1 MLVCSFAS
9 ASAERYARDDWG
21 EDDELYRH
29 SEVGEGTGAKA
40 FVPRARTKIDLYDE
54 YWGRDLAAPGGF
66 LDAVYW
72 QLGLPT
78 FKWQGIKALPGVAG
92 QSTTPEIFRS
102 TVRSLISVLDSEL
115 AAALPP
121 IPVIERRGTKQ
132 DVWKDIV
139 GSDDSSDDDVFD
151 ITTVHELGGGVK
163 KNVKEKGAE
172 GVRVEQMLGG
182 SGGSGRS
189 TDQLEN
195 AESGGI
201 GANETDETNG
211 EELEVPLDRLPMQ
224 LSAEMKRLELLAAQE
239 SHEESRH
246 VEFETLLHTVEEFE
260 KNPMGSPTVSAGGAE
275 YGVETGERRGAT
287 SEGAATDGTGSSK
300 LLEISQTQQRLAAPG
315 KPKEIPTSAI
325 AIAGVWELLQCSI
338 GASFAAS
345 EAAHDISAYDKE
357 CFKTSGD
364 ATRNSLRRQGPPPC
378 VRWYDARARVALKL
392 VCRWLHVDE
401 CRLNTLEVLLGNDRA
416 PATSRPGRSQAVSDR
431 YRYWKVGAAAV
442 GGGALFAVTGGLAA
456 PAIAAGV
463 GSILGIVPGAAGAAA
478 VSAAG
483 FLSTQA
489 GVAALTTTMATAGA
503 ATTGSKMAY
512 RTADVK
518 DFGFYRLGEVE
529 LASSSGFKERSESRG
544 SLRQAADGARPSPSA
559 SSSRSSSPVEDKVQ
573 EGSSV
578 HVTTSE
584 GHITAVQVQEPSPS
598 LSPCR
603 QAVSQTAASQALA
616 PAPSSSPWK
625 SWWGSSTSAGERKE
639 DEAKRREQGDRFSAL
654 SPIPS
659 LDKPK
664 MEGINLSTVIGIS
677 GWITCNDDYV
687 RPWSRSVK
695 APASD
700 RYALVWCKSEL
711 SNLTSALAGLI
722 AKGVTGQAARYG
734 FQHLLAGASGL
745 VTALGPTVILG
756 AAAGLLIDNAWTTAG
771 ERAEKA
777 GKLLAHILLQ
787 GGTGG
792 RPVTLVAHSMGA
804 KVVMACMEEL
814 VSQLIDGNTPV
825 HSIRGLVQD
834 VLIMGT
840 PVTPDAELFS
850 SARSIVS
857 GRFINC
863 YSTRDWL
870 LGVLFWEGISRPAAG
885 LSPVDVAGIE
895 NINCS
900 DIVSGHAEYLEKL
913 DEVLEVA
920 KL

>member
-1 MLVCSFAS
+1 S
-9 ASAERYARDDWG
+9 
-21 EDDELYRH
+21 
-29 SEVGEGTGAKA
+29 
-40 FVPRARTKIDLYDE
+40 
-54 YWGRDLAAPGGF
+54 
-66 LDAVYW
+66 
-72 QLGLPT
+72 
-78 FKWQGIKALPGVAG
+78 
-92 QSTTPEIFRS
+92 
-102 TVRSLISVLDSEL
+102 
-115 AAALPP
+115 
-121 IPVIERRGTKQ
+121 
-132 DVWKDIV
+132 
-139 GSDDSSDDDVFD
+139 
-151 ITTVHELGGGVK
+151 
-163 KNVKEKGAE
+163 
-172 GVRVEQMLGG
+172 
-182 SGGSGRS
+182 
-189 TDQLEN
+189 
-195 AESGGI
+195 
-201 GANETDETNG
+201 
-211 EELEVPLDRLPMQ
+211 
-224 LSAEMKRLELLAAQE
+224 
-239 SHEESRH
+239 
-246 VEFETLLHTVEEFE
+246 
-260 KNPMGSPTVSAGGAE
+260 
-275 YGVETGERRGAT
+275 
-287 SEGAATDGTGSSK
+287 
-300 LLEISQTQQRLAAPG
+300 
-315 KPKEIPTSAI
+315 
-325 AIAGVWELLQCSI
+325 
-338 GASFAAS
+338 
-345 EAAHDISAYDKE
+345 
-357 CFKTSGD
+357 
-364 ATRNSLRRQGPPPC
+364 RNSLRRQGPPPC

-431 YRYWKVGAAAV
+431 HRYWKVGAAAV

-478 VSAAG
+478 ASAAG

-518 DFGFYRLGEVE
+518 DFGFYRLGEAE
-529 LASSSGFKERSESRG
+529 LSSSSSKERTESRG
-544 SLRQAADGARPSPSA
+544 NLRQAAVDAQASPSA
-559 SSSRSSSPVEDKVQ
+559 SSSRSNSPSKERAQ

-584 GHITAVQVQEPSPS
+584 GHITAVQAPEPSP
-598 LSPCR
+598 
-603 QAVSQTAASQALA
+603 QTAAAHHA
-616 PAPSSSPWK
+616 VPGPSSSLPSSSWK
-625 SWWGSSTSAGERKE
+625 SWFGVSTKTGDGREEES
-639 DEAKRREQGDRFSAL
+639 KRREQSDRFSAL

-687 RPWSRSVK
+687 LPWSRSIK

-745 VTALGPTVILG
+745 VAALGPTVILG

-792 RPVTLVAHSMGA
+792 RPVTLIAHSVGA
-804 KVVMACMEEL
+804 KVIMACMEEL
-814 VSQLIDGNTPV
+814 VAQLVDSNSPV
-825 HSIRGLVQD
+825 HSIRGLIQD

-840 PVTPDAELFS
+840 PVTPDSELFS

-863 YSTRDWL
+863 YSSRDWL
-870 LGVLFWEGISRPAAG
+870 LGVLFWEGISKPAAG

-900 DIVSGHAEYLEKL
+900 NIVSGHAEYLEKL
-913 DEVLEVA
+913 DEVLDVCGIDRA
-920 KL
+920 F

>member
-1 MLVCSFAS
+1 MQELEEAERYSVAALFTLALHCSA
-9 ASAERYARDDWG
+9 ASAERYTRDDWG

-29 SEVGEGTGAKA
+29 SSSGDVTNKA
-40 FVPRARTKIDLYDE
+40 FVRRALTKLDLYDE
-54 YWGRDLAAPGGF
+54 YWGRDLAAPGGL

-72 QLGLPT
+72 QLGLPV
-78 FKWQGIKALPGVAG
+78 FKWQGLKALPGVAG

-115 AAALPP
+115 AAALP
-121 IPVIERRGTKQ
+121 VISVVERRDMRKD

-139 GSDDSSDDDVFD
+139 GSEDSSDDDVFD
-151 ITTVHELGGGVK
+151 ITTVHELGGGIK
-163 KNVKEKGAE
+163 KNTKEKEKDA
-172 GVRVEQMLGG
+172 
-182 SGGSGRS
+182 
-189 TDQLEN
+189 
-195 AESGGI
+195 A
-201 GANETDETNG
+201 
-211 EELEVPLDRLPMQ
+211 EELEVPLDRLPTQ
-224 LSAEMKRLELLAAQE
+224 LSAEMKKLELLAAQE
-239 SHEESRH
+239 LHEESRQ
-246 VEFETLLHTVEEFE
+246 EEYETLLHAVEEFE
-260 KNPMGSPTVSAGGAE
+260 KSPLGSPMASDGKSGGMDKDVVHQKAE
-275 YGVETGERRGAT
+275 SHEDGADK
-287 SEGAATDGTGSSK
+287 S
-300 LLEISQTQQRLAAPG
+300 
-315 KPKEIPTSAI
+315 KEIPTSAI
-325 AIAGVWELLQCSI
+325 AIAGIWELLQCTM

-345 EAAHDISAYDKE
+345 EAAADISTYDKE
-357 CFKTSGD
+357 RFQASGD
-364 ATRNSLRRQGPPPC
+364 SSRNSLKRQGPPPC

-401 CRLNTLEVLLGNDRA
+401 GRLSTLEVLLGNDRA

-478 VSAAG
+478 ASAAG

-518 DFGFYRLGEVE
+518 DFGFYRLGQVE
-529 LASSSGFKERSESRG
+529 SVASEKGNCRSEPRNSTTDAVGNVSPHTASIRRNSPTKQKEDSSG
-544 SLRQAADGARPSPSA
+544 
-559 SSSRSSSPVEDKVQ
+559 VQ
-573 EGSSV
+573 I
-578 HVTTSE
+578 TE
-584 GHITAVQVQEPSPS
+584 GHIM
-598 LSPCR
+598 
-603 QAVSQTAASQALA
+603 AVSQSPHRSPPHQGTPSEPAS
-616 PAPSSSPWK
+616 STWT
-625 SWWGSSTSAGERKE
+625 SWFGSST
-639 DEAKRREQGDRFSAL
+639 DEAAKKREEDRFSAL

-659 LDKPK
+659 LEKPK

-677 GWITCNDDYV
+677 GWITSNDDYIQ
-687 RPWSRSVK
+687 PWARSII

-700 RYALVWCKSEL
+700 RYALVWCRSEL
-711 SNLTSALAGLI
+711 ANLTSALAGLI

-771 ERAEKA
+771 ERSEKA

-792 RPVTLVAHSMGA
+792 RPVTLIAHSMGA
-804 KVVMACMEEL
+804 KVVMSCLEEL
-814 VSQLIDGNTPV
+814 VSQLVDSKATNKV
-825 HSIRGLVQD
+825 HSIRGIIQD
-834 VLIMGT
+834 VVIMGT
-840 PVTPDAELFS
+840 PVKPEFELFS
-850 SARSIVS
+850 SARSIVA

-870 LGVLFWEGISRPAAG
+870 LGVLFWEGISKPAAG
-885 LSPVDVAGIE
+885 LVPVDCAGIE
-895 NINCS
+895 NVNCS
-900 DIVSGHAEYLEKL
+900 DIVSGHAEYLDKL
-913 DEVLEVA
+913 DEILG
-920 KL
+920 LIGL